1 MTLKFKSHKVKK
13 AGGAALDAVDSS
25 NLRRPR
31 GATDIERAL
40 EEKKASA
47 ALGDRSAENST
58 AQPSSAPR
66 SKEISPK
73 EIGGP
78 SGPEPTRYGDW
89 ERNGIC
95 SDF

>member
-1 MTLKFKSHKVKK
+1 MTLNFKSHKVNK
-13 AGGAALDAVDSS
+13 ARSASNGAIANAASASNSRKPKDA
-25 NLRRPR
+25 
-31 GATDIERAL
+31 ADIERAL

-47 ALGDRSAENST
+47 ALEDQSAGNSDT
-58 AQPSSAPR
+58 HPSSAPR
-66 SKEISPK
+66 PK